1 MFLRKIYTKPS
12 KFFDTVIFRDG
23 INFVYAYRDKKEKN
37 GTLNNLGKST
47 FLDLIDFCLGS
58 DFKATHTPRLFDALE
73 EGILKGITVYLEI
86 EVENNSLLIVRG
98 FDNPNNLTFYSANSE
113 TKTLKLDE
121 AREYLFN
128 FIFARSGYPG
138 IMDSAWLR
146 SLLPFYIKILRHR
159 KAEYPDPFFYLDY
172 KNVTVLLQFHLFILN
187 ISNTYFH
194 DLQNLNQ
201 QNKKNISFEKENRS
215 RLMTIYNLRK
225 FEQAQS
231 ILNQKISELNEL
243 RSKLETFRFA
253 KTQQINYEKAN
264 ELSKKINELTLKNYL
279 DQQKINSYLESVKE
293 TSTIRIND
301 VEKIFNEAFELFGS
315 TVKHTLEESIEF
327 KKNLHISRKQ
337 FIDREIKTLK
347 ESIKQRNEQIDT
359 LDQTRAEFY
368 SILSTA
374 DSVKNY
380 TDSRNVYD
388 DKLKE
393 IAALEEHINAVNH
406 YTKEIIKLETD
417 IDEIASSIIE
427 FRSEVIPQEKQIFD
441 LIDAIHKAIY
451 VKPPLKHI
459 FSFSTDLKTDS
470 ILRMKIMDSSGK
482 QGKGIN
488 KSRSLIYDLAVLF
501 YSIENKIKA
510 PRFII
515 HDGIFDGFDKAK
527 ALETFD
533 FLDKKI
539 AEGFKFQYIVT
550 LNDEGIYKT
559 AGKNA
564 DALHHRILKEAILKL
579 TPDIPL
585 FKQNY

>member
-470 ILRMKIMDSSGK
+470 ILRMKIMASSGK